1 MALVK
6 FTARVGER
14 EHDLRIERRDG
25 SFVVDVDGVEHL
37 VDARKLEADFYSIL
51 VADRSYEVSV
61 EASGNEYRVRHG
73 AAVVV
78 VSLAD
83 PSRGAREE
91 LRGARDGPEVVT
103 SVMPGKV
110 VRILVAEGE
119 SVRPEQ
125 GLLVVEAMKMEN
137 EIAAPRG
144 GKIRSIEVREG
155 QPVESGAR
163 LVVIE

>member
-1 MALVK
+1 VAVVK
-6 FTARVGER
+6 FKARAGER
-14 EHDLRIERRDG
+14 EHELHIERRDG
-25 SFVVDVDGVEHL
+25 SFVVDVDGIEHL

-61 EASGNEYRVRHG
+61 EANGNEYRVRHG

-91 LRGARDGPEVVT
+91 LRGTKDGPEVVT

-119 SVRPEQ
+119 TVRPEQ

-144 GKIRSIEVREG
+144 GTIRSIEVREG

-163 LVVIE
+163 LIVIE